1 VACRAVTERVAH
13 LRLMQHVKNHCS
25 PAVCTFVFK
34 NRARLPSLIDD
45 IWRWE
50 TIDDVLT
57 IAGESLMHGLRS
69 AESKPCVCGNAWT
82 RFASYIPKSNG
93 VDIQALCRSVVQ
105 SLSFGRAPTTPVI
118 AMAGRTGG
126 EGKSFF
132 LKGLIAVYG
141 RSNIFFA
148 PQHPAFPLLG
158 LENAKLVLLYD
169 FRFLGSVLPIATQC
183 LWFDGSPLPIAQ
195 PQNVQGMTGHDVY
208 SGNAPIFITTKKGDV
223 EALERAGDGDA
234 SMLLRRLSVFS
245 CATRVAKPPVQIANC
260 ASCFARFVCSHGC

>member
-1 VACRAVTERVAH
+1 MAYA
-13 LRLMQHVKNHCS
+13 Q
-25 PAVCTFVFK
+25 
-34 NRARLPSLIDD
+34 PSRNL
-45 IWRWE
+45 
-50 TIDDVLT
+50 
-57 IAGESLMHGLRS
+57 A
-69 AESKPCVCGNAWT
+69 CVCGNAWT
-82 RFASYIPKSNG
+82 RFASYILKSNG